1 MFVLFLSSKC
11 VIVNGEDSSWEKDV
25 NTSSISS
32 LARVKLL
39 MSQYRHMS
47 TPTLLKGAA
56 TQRVCREFSSQE
68 TRPSPSRMLKR
79 CLLKRSRR
87 SHQQGRD
94 METCNLTVG
103 WQNVYHKGFEC
114 EKLQETVGHITFSWM
129 IWDAIQLRYVDLKVW
144 FFFRLWHSSTRHGWR
159 SGWST
164 STCFQVAEGKRLPP
178 CPAGH
183 TTCVRDRW
191 CT

>member
-1 MFVLFLSSKC
+1 
-11 VIVNGEDSSWEKDV
+11 
-25 NTSSISS
+25 
-32 LARVKLL
+32 
-39 MSQYRHMS
+39 MS

-79 CLLKRSRR
+79 WLLKRSRR

-94 METCNLTVG
+94 MERCNSRVAKCLP
-103 WQNVYHKGFEC
+103 QGFWMW
-114 EKLQETVGHITFSWM
+114 KAARNSWSYYFFLDV
-129 IWDAIQLRYVDLKVW
+129 WDAIQLRYVDLKVW
-144 FFFRLWHSSTRHGWR
+144 FFLRLWHSSTRHGWR
-159 SGWST
+159 SGWSI

-183 TTCVRDRW
+183 TTGVRDRW

>member
-11 VIVNGEDSSWEKDV
+11 VIVNGGFIMEKDV

-32 LARVKLL
+32 LAKVRLL
-39 MSQYRHMS
+39 MSHMS
-47 TPTLLKGAA
+47 SCQLLLCSKGLQLKGCAVNFHRRRRDHLPQGCWSVDCWSGA
-56 TQRVCREFSSQE
+56 GAVINKGE
-68 TRPSPSRMLKR
+68 TWK
-79 CLLKRSRR
+79 
-87 SHQQGRD
+87 GV
-94 METCNLTVG
+94 TVG

-144 FFFRLWHSSTRHGWR
+144 FFLRLWHSSTRHGWR
-159 SGWST
+159 SGWSI